1 MKNANDSR
9 PKMPERRGRRPRGG
23 ESEPAGTAP
32 RRAALRLLD
41 AVLRRGEALDIAAH
55 AATQGLPPSDR
66 AFAIAIASET
76 LRWMVDIDALI
87 DSATPQPLPEDV
99 KSRAVLRLALAQLL
113 ALGSPPHAVVAT
125 ALPLVAGGPRRLV
138 HAGPHSGPQ
147 RQSALRVRSAGH
159 GRVKAASA
167 GSRGLRSLDR
177 SQLPS

>member
-9 PKMPERRGRRPRGG
+9 RKMPERRGRRPRGG

-76 LRWMVDIDALI
+76 LRWTVDIDALI

-99 KSRAVLRLALAQLL
+99 KSRAVLRGA
-113 ALGSPPHAVVAT
+113 
-125 ALPLVAGGPRRLV
+125 PRRLPRPNM
-138 HAGPHSGPQ
+138 AGAH
-147 RQSALRVRSAGH
+147 RRRST
-159 GRVKAASA
+159 
-167 GSRGLRSLDR
+167 
-177 SQLPS
+177 